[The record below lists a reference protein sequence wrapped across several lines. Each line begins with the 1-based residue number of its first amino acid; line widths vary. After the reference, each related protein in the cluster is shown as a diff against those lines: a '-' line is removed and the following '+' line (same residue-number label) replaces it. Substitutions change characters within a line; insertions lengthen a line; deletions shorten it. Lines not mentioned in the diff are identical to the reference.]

1 MKDTLLQAAKI
12 NLVGGLIVLA
22 FFVLSGFLLESDAR
36 AAYDRARKAHVEC
49 LRHRP
54 ASACPPNPKPADYG
68 LSNELGVYK

>member
-22 FFVLSGFLLESDAR
+22 FFILSGFLLESDAKS
-36 AAYDRARKAHVEC
+36 AYDRARKSHVEC
-49 LRHRP
+49 LRHHP
-54 ASACPPNPKPADYG
+54 QASCPPNPKPADYG